1 MKFRSLRWAVQ
12 TKIIWLNRKKYKAR
26 GKIAISVKEQFD
38 IYTWKQ
44 IKFRKNHASLDKVCF
59 FFFFSLI
66 PSLFSFLNFL
76 FHKLKVCSL
85 LKKCQLISLVQN
97 FHRMQQ
103 LRSTEPY
110 WKLSSLN
117 LSSCWHTCA
126 LPSLHNKT
134 KWLKAHSIL

>member
-26 GKIAISVKEQFD
+26 GKIAISVKEQF
-38 IYTWKQ
+38 IYRYTWKQ

-59 FFFFSLI
+59 FFPLI
-66 PSLFSFLNFL
+66 PSFFSQFSFSQT
-76 FHKLKVCSL
+76 KRVCSL